1 MKVLIITHQRSG
13 GRSLTNWISNEMKLT
28 MIHEVFNNDMSPEL
42 IKRAYI
48 EDNIVVKVICEKLRR
63 RYVDVY
69 DLARRYDKVICHTRE
84 NDIDTAISVVYQ
96 LLNPQSGLEN
106 PNWHNTY
113 QIDDKWLSD
122 NKDMLDKEL
131 EWMETSR
138 KEIDEL
144 NLDCLR
150 TTYEDVY
157 ETKKDIP
164 RLIEYLDLR
173 GEPLYFLDILD
184 KTHRLKNGS
193 IGMESIIKLTEPKYI
208 KHIQ

>member
-42 IKRAYI
+42 IKKTYT
-48 EDNIVVKVICEKLRR
+48 EDNIAVKVICEKLRR

-69 DLARRYDKVICHTRE
+69 DLAQRFDKVICHTRE
-84 NDIDTAISVVYQ
+84 NDMDTAISVVYQ

-106 PNWHNTY
+106 PSWHEIY
-113 QIDDKWLSD
+113 KIDDKWLS
-122 NKDMLDKEL
+122 NNQEMLDKEL
-131 EWMETSR
+131 EWMQTSR

-164 RLIEYLDLR
+164 KLIEYLELN
-173 GEPLYFLDILD
+173 GEPLYYLDILD
-184 KTHRLKNGS
+184 KRHKLKNGD
-193 IGMESIIKLTEPKYI
+193 IGMGSIIKLSEPKYN
-208 KHIQ
+208 KHII